1 MNVKLKNQ
9 KSNKETESEASAE
22 VKLSN
27 QDELVKHNE
36 PCTETLKD
44 GGHTEA
50 LCKFLWGWKKCISET
65 EGK

>member
-1 MNVKLKNQ
+1 MLNLKIRRVIRR
-9 KSNKETESEASAE
+9 ESEASVE

-50 LCKFLWGWKKCISET
+50 LCKCLWG
-65 EGK
+65 